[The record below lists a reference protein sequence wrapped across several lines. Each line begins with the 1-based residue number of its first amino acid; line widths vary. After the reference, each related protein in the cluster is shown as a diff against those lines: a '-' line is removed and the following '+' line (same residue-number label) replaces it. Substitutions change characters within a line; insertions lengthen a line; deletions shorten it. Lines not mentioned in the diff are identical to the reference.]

1 VAAEDIAYRYTGR
14 DPLEA
19 HHGGIPARD
28 LTESD
33 LRALD
38 KEQRD
43 VLRHSPIYE
52 RVESAPAKAEEKKP
66 DEKPETKAGE
76 KK

>member
-1 VAAEDIAYRYTGR
+1 VAAEDIAYKYTGR
-14 DPLEA
+14 SPEEA

-33 LRALD
+33 VRAL
-38 KEQRD
+38 ERSSAD